1 LTTILDKRTLAL
13 LLPRAIELDWGVN
26 QYDKAFLRRIAKQGK
41 AGNRVDRGRL
51 NRLLGEFALTIPPHR
66 SEGEV
71 PVYPEPV
78 AVDSVVIDPDLG
90 VPETVSHAPRRAR
103 RYGGPK
109 KDVTPP
115 LDTSKGVLAA
125 LNDRWRVVDG
135 EGQWILESRV
145 SPTEWKAR
153 SFHRD
158 KAALLRCVRED
169 CGEAAITALRF
180 LPDYH
185 HGGGDFL
192 DAPRCSVCGG
202 WKTLPQGG
210 LPRHMFCIEV
220 RKAKKERLDQ
230 AA

>member
-71 PVYPEPV
+71 P
-78 AVDSVVIDPDLG
+78 
-90 VPETVSHAPRRAR
+90 ETISHAPRRAR

-210 LPRHMFCIEV
+210 LPRHMFCIAV
-220 RKAKKERLDQ
+220 RKAKKEKLDE